1 VSNNPVV
8 KLNEAYLEFVDGKI
22 DRRGLLVRASA
33 LGLSA
38 ASVATFMRGV
48 PANAQDASPAA
59 APSGDFSFTS
69 IKFDEYKAQLL
80 QAFPFEEPANTGGSV
95 INGDS
100 SSLTTTNL
108 LISSDA
114 PTNPV
119 LNLVYETLVGSSPI
133 DGQYVPALAEWWEIA
148 ADGRTYT
155 FHLRQDVTWHDG
167 TRFTADD
174 VIFSMEAQADPATT
188 SAYTTSFNATVESF
202 TKVDDYTV
210 QVVSPA
216 VLAQVVFLGNSY
228 CPIVPKHIWESVP
241 HDQWSTDPGA
251 TGEDPSRVIGTGM
264 FKFVELNSGD
274 GLARFARN
282 ENYWDTPP
290 VIDEFIF
297 QVWPD
302 DISAVEALRAGDI
315 DFYENV
321 PPSDTQALMD
331 EEHLDVAL
339 YDTFSFSF
347 YAYQMDF
354 ERFKVFEDVR
364 TRQALAY
371 AIDRQSIVDNISLG
385 YAEVAQGSQP
395 VLSVA
400 YAPDEIRTKYTYDPE
415 KAKQLLADAGWA
427 DADGD
432 GVLENGDLKLSFR
445 MTYGTGSATTDQMIA
460 YMQEAWA
467 AIGAEMVPDGVD
479 FSDALLPIITGP
491 APSHDYETILLAFN
505 WDATADQSAMFST
518 ESYNGGFN
526 FMKYSNPEVDR
537 LNAEANQTIDPD
549 LRRQL
554 LIESANLVNED
565 LPLNIILFRKDR
577 TAYNVRMHNYFPNAL
592 GGIFWPLQYV
602 WVDA

>member
-1 VSNNPVV
+1 VSNNPVI
-8 KLNEAYLEFVDGKI
+8 KLNEAYLEFLDGKLS
-22 DRRGLLVRASA
+22 RRSLAARAAA

-48 PANAQDASPAA
+48 PASAQDASPVAA
-59 APSGDFSFTS
+59 TSEDMSFQS
-69 IKFDEYKAQLL
+69 ITFDEYKAQLM

-108 LISSDA
+108 MVSSDA

-119 LNLVYETLVGSSPI
+119 LALVYETLVGSSPI
-133 DGQYVPALAEWWEIA
+133 DGQYVPLLAERWEIA
-148 ADGRTYT
+148 PDGRTYT
-155 FHLRQDVTWHDG
+155 FYLRQDVTWHDG
-167 TRFTADD
+167 TPFTADD
-174 VIFSMEAQADPATT
+174 VVFSMEAQADPATT

-202 TKVDDYTV
+202 SKVDDYTV
-210 QVVSPA
+210 QVVAPA

-228 CPIVPKHIWESVP
+228 CPIVAKHIWESVP
-241 HDQWSTDPGA
+241 HADWATDPGS

-282 ENYWDTPP
+282 ENYWDTAP

-302 DISAVEALRAGDI
+302 DISAVEALRAGDV

-321 PPSDTQALMD
+321 PPSDTQALID
-331 EEHLDVAL
+331 EDHLDVAL

-354 ERFKVFEDVR
+354 ERFNLFEDVR

-371 AIDRQSIVDNISLG
+371 AIDRQSIVDNIMLG

-395 VLSVA
+395 TLSIA
-400 YAPDEIRTKYTYDPE
+400 YAPDEIRTQYVFDPE
-415 KAKQLLADAGWA
+415 KAKSLLAEAGWT
-427 DADGD
+427 DSDGD
-432 GVLENGDLKLSFR
+432 GVLDKDGQKLSFR
-445 MTYGTGSATTDQMIA
+445 MTYGTGSATTDQIVA
-460 YMQEAWA
+460 YLQEAWA
-467 AIGAEMVPDGVD
+467 TVGAEMVPDGVD

-491 APSHDYETILLAFN
+491 APSHDYETILLGFN

-518 ESYNGGFN
+518 DSYVGGFN

-537 LNAEANQTIDPD
+537 LNEEANQTIDPAE
-549 LRRQL
+549 RRRL
-554 LIESANLVNED
+554 LVESANLVNDD
-565 LPLNIILFRKDR
+565 LPLNVMLFRKDR
-577 TAYNVRMHNYFPNAL
+577 TGYNVRMHNYFPNAL